1 MSLKKTRRQWIPSRD
16 LKKITGF
23 GVDLLAYDNIVDDA
37 RGLLLVSPVRIGGGE
52 LAVVLKCV
60 EERSFSLN

>member
-16 LKKITGF
+16 LKKITGC
-23 GVDLLAYDNIVDDA
+23 GVDLLAYDNSVDDA
-37 RGLLLVSPVRIGGGE
+37 RGLLLVSSVRIGGGE

>member
-1 MSLKKTRRQWIPSRD
+1 MSLKKTRRQWIPGRD
-16 LKKITGF
+16 LKKITGC
-23 GVDLLAYDNIVDDA
+23 GVDLLAYDNSVDDA

>member
-16 LKKITGF
+16 LKKITGC
-23 GVDLLAYDNIVDDA
+23 GVDLLAYDNSVDDA
-37 RGLLLVSPVRIGGGE
+37 RGLLLVSLVRIGDGE

-60 EERSFSLN
+60 EE

>member
-16 LKKITGF
+16 LKKITGC
-23 GVDLLAYDNIVDDA
+23 GVDLLAYDNSVDDA
-37 RGLLLVSPVRIGGGE
+37 RGLLLVPSVRIGDGE

-60 EERSFSLN
+60 EEKSFSLN

>member
-16 LKKITGF
+16 LKKITGC
-23 GVDLLAYDNIVDDA
+23 GVDLLAYDNSVDDA

-52 LAVVLKCV
+52 LAVVV
-60 EERSFSLN
+60 

>member
-16 LKKITGF
+16 LKKITSC
-23 GVDLLAYDNIVDDA
+23 GVDLLAYDNSVDDA
-37 RGLLLVSPVRIGGGE
+37 RGLLLVPSVRIGDGE